1 MEKNLTQAKSI
12 QILFDMVPYI
22 NTFFDEDVLIFI
34 SDLEKILYYQPSKEI
49 DTKTKVGEPLL
60 KGGAH
65 ERALKTGKIIVEDV
79 PKELLGT
86 PFKSYIVPL
95 KENGKVVVGISIG
108 KSVSKRQAVIA
119 VINDMVQALST
130 MSGSMDNIFSGVEEL
145 SKVNEGVMEKS
156 REATMKAK
164 DTDEIVNFIKGVSSQ
179 TNLLGLNAS
188 IEAARA
194 GEHGRG
200 FNVVAS
206 EIRKLSTSSNESIG
220 KIDEI
225 IKNIS
230 SSIESI
236 NTEIQKVNLIS
247 GVQNDALKEMNEAV
261 IHLNETAKFLDKLA
275 LDL

>member
-95 KENGKVVVGISIG
+95 KENGKVVGGISIG

-194 GEHGRG
+194 GEQGKG
-200 FNVVAS
+200 SNVVAS

>member
-49 DTKTKVGEPLL
+49 DTKTKAGEPLL

-95 KENGKVVVGISIG
+95 KENGKVVGGISIG

>member
-12 QILFDMVPYI
+12 QLLFDMVPYI

-49 DTKTKVGEPLL
+49 DTKTEVGEPLL

-65 ERALKTGKIIVEDV
+65 ERALKTGEIIVEDV

-86 PFKSYIVPL
+86 PFKSYIVPV
-95 KENGKVVVGISIG
+95 KENGRVVGGISIG
-108 KSVSKRQAVIA
+108 KSVSKRQAVIT

-130 MSGSMDNIFSGVEEL
+130 MSESMDNIFSGVEEL

-156 REATMKAK
+156 REAIMKAK

-236 NTEIQKVNLIS
+236 NAEIQKVNLIS
-247 GVQNDALKEMNEAV
+247 GVQNDALREMNEAV

-275 LDL
+275 LNL

>member
-12 QILFDMVPYI
+12 QLLFDMVPYI

-49 DTKTKVGEPLL
+49 DTKTEIGEPLL

-65 ERALKTGKIIVEDV
+65 ERALKTGEIIVEDV

-86 PFKSYIVPL
+86 PFKSYIVPV
-95 KENGKVVVGISIG
+95 KENGRVVGGISIG
-108 KSVSKRQAVIA
+108 KSVSKRQAVIT

-130 MSGSMDNIFSGVEEL
+130 MSESMDNIFSGVEEL

-156 REATMKAK
+156 REAIMKAK

-236 NTEIQKVNLIS
+236 NAEIQKVNLIS
-247 GVQNDALKEMNEAV
+247 GVQNDALREMNEAV

-275 LDL
+275 LNL

>member
-1 MEKNLTQAKSI
+1 MQRMKIMEKNLTQAKSI

-95 KENGKVVVGISIG
+95 KENGKVVGGISIG

-179 TNLLGLNAS
+179 TNLLGLNIPLCA
-188 IEAARA
+188 IYY
-194 GEHGRG
+194 
-200 FNVVAS
+200 F
-206 EIRKLSTSSNESIG
+206 I
-220 KIDEI
+220 
-225 IKNIS
+225 
-230 SSIESI
+230 
-236 NTEIQKVNLIS
+236 
-247 GVQNDALKEMNEAV
+247 
-261 IHLNETAKFLDKLA
+261 
-275 LDL
+275 

>member
-95 KENGKVVVGISIG
+95 KENGKVVGGISIG

-220 KIDEI
+220 KIDDI

>member
-95 KENGKVVVGISIG
+95 KENGKVVGGISIG